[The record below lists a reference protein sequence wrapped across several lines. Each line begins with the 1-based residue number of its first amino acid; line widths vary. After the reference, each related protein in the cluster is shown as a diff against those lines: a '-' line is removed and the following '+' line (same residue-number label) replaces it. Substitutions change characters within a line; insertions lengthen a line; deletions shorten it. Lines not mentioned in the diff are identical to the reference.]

1 MYIIK
6 SSEKTLKFDN
16 TEVNKKEFCKSKQ
29 PNDSN
34 LVNVGRMVIS
44 DKFRHN
50 DDGFKYFIG
59 YKNYN
64 IIRPLCIILSQMSG
78 YTKYFENEGKNMSF
92 NYDNILV
99 KYNETWNKIKDIGY
113 KISQHAFL

>member
-1 MYIIK
+1 
-6 SSEKTLKFDN
+6 
-16 TEVNKKEFCKSKQ
+16 
-29 PNDSN
+29 
-34 LVNVGRMVIS
+34 MVIS